1 MDAKKVAYLKMLVC
15 LMKICLVDA
24 MKMVYPKM
32 MVCLMKVCL
41 IHLVDVKMKVYL
53 MKSHFLKICLV
64 DAMSLN
70 FFLVYLI
77 RIVSVFFQNH

>member
-1 MDAKKVAYLKMLVC
+1 M
-15 LMKICLVDA
+15 DA

-32 MVCLMKVCL
+32 KVCLVDAMKMVCLKMTVCLMKICL
-41 IHLVDVKMKVYL
+41 IHLMDVKTMVCL

-64 DAMSLN
+64 DAMNLN
-70 FFLVYLI
+70 FFLAYLI